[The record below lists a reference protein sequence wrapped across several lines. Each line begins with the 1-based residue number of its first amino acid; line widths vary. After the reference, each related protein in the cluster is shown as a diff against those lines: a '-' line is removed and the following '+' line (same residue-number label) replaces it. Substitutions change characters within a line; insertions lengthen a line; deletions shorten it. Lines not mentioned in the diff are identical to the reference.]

1 MTRTAA
7 FRASAIFVLLALVFG
22 AVGVSSQA
30 AVAEALFAIAGAVFA
45 VLLLL
50 GLVTPAHAP
59 VPVRVRRARRI

>member
-30 AVAEALFAIAGAVFA
+30 AIAEALFTVSGAVFA
-45 VLLLL
+45 VMLLF
-50 GLVTPAHAP
+50 GLATPAQAP
-59 VPVRVRRARRI
+59 VPVRVRRSRRR